1 MTIKINN
8 GIVKFE
14 LVNSDENTP
23 DNTQDKTLDSSQDS
37 DLAANGAETQGRPAA
52 LHGKTYEIKNQQQ
65 QLLLTI
71 NDQTLADGSNRPYEI
86 LIHTNK
92 AEDYS
97 WTTAIARL
105 SSALLQQGGD
115 LANIA
120 DSLKV
125 IFDPAGGFVDESNQQ
140 HISMLAAIGKR
151 LEAHLKTA

>member
-23 DNTQDKTLDSSQDS
+23 ACTQDKTLDSSQDS
-37 DLAANGAETQGRPAA
+37 NLAASVSETGRPVA

-105 SSALLQQGGD
+105 SSALLKQGGD

-125 IFDPAGGFVDESNQQ
+125 IFDPAGGFVDEANQQ

-151 LEAHLKTA
+151 LEAHLETA

>member
-1 MTIKINN
+1 MSIKISN

-14 LVNSDENTP
+14 LVNEENKSDFLQATNEVA
-23 DNTQDKTLDSSQDS
+23 TQTRPETLY
-37 DLAANGAETQGRPAA
+37 
-52 LHGKTYEIKNQQQ
+52 GKTYEIKNQQQ

-86 LIHTNK
+86 LIHSNK

-97 WTTAIARL
+97 WTTAIAQL

-115 LANIA
+115 LARIA

-125 IFDPAGGFVDESNQQ
+125 IFDPAGGFIDESNQQ
-140 HISMLAAIGKR
+140 HISVVSAIGKL
-151 LEAHLKTA
+151 LESHLKSA

>member
-14 LVNSDENTP
+14 LVNSE
-23 DNTQDKTLDSSQDS
+23 DNTVGNTVEHTVKNTQQ
-37 DLAANGAETQGRPAA
+37 AETKGRPAA
-52 LHGKTYEIKNQQQ
+52 LLGKTYAIKNQQQ
-65 QLLLTI
+65 HLLLTI
-71 NDQTLADGSNRPYEI
+71 NDQPLADGSNRPYEI
-86 LIHTNK
+86 LIHSNQ

-125 IFDPAGGFVDESNQQ
+125 IFDPTGGFVDETNQQ
-140 HISMLAAIGKR
+140 HISLLAAIGER
-151 LEAHLKTA
+151 LEYHLKTA